1 MDGFSISCKLC
12 HKTFYICK
20 SCYRGHK
27 YCSYRCRRKGYLI
40 KQKVA
45 QAKYQKTFKGRFK
58 HALRQKKYRLKVLH
72 QKVTHKTYSES
83 KIEVNTVST
92 KTDQCMICKKYIFR
106 TFKSFEKYQFF
117 RSYYEKT

>member
-1 MDGFSISCKLC
+1 MDGFSVTCNFCQKV
-12 HKTFYICK
+12 FYICK

-45 QAKYQKTFKGRFK
+45 QAKYQKTFKGRMK
-58 HALRQKKYRLKVLH
+58 HALRQKKYRLKKLK
-72 QKVTHKTYSES
+72 QKVTYKTHE
-83 KIEVNTVST
+83 KAEIKVNTVSV
-92 KTDQCMICKKYIFR
+92 KKDRCMICKKKISR
-106 TFKSFEKYQFF
+106 TFRSFERYQFF